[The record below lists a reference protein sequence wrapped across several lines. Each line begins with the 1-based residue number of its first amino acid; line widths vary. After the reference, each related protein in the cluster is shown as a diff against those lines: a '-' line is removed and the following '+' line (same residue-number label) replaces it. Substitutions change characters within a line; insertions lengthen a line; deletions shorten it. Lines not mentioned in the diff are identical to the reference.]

1 MASIDTRILLTDQN
15 GVGRYLRLQ
24 TFADRLTITDES
36 TAQVMTIALTTSV
49 AGNNN
54 GDQTAATVPLEETW
68 GLAAT
73 DVAAAALELSGDI
86 AATSGANFLL
96 RTADPMI
103 PNATNLSA
111 LATGILR
118 NTTATGVPTIAVPA
132 DFPTLNQN
140 TTGSAA
146 TLTTPR
152 TINGVSFNGSANITI
167 VDATKAPLAGPGSG
181 QAFTVGAFGTN
192 GQPPQ
197 GAYTV
202 RADATDLAT
211 ALTLVNQLRAALIA
225 VGITV

>member
-36 TAQVMTIALTTSV
+36 TNQVMIIALTTSV
-49 AGNNN
+49 AGDNS

-96 RTADPMI
+96 RSADPMI
-103 PNATNLSA
+103 PNATDLSA

-118 NTTATGVPTIAVPA
+118 NT
-132 DFPTLNQN
+132 
-140 TTGSAA
+140 AA
-146 TLTTPR
+146 TLTTAR
-152 TINGVSFNGSANITI
+152 TINGVPFNGSANITV
-167 VDATKAPLAGPGSG
+167 VDATKEPVNANIQTHIAIVAANPHGTTAA
-181 QAFTVGAFGTN
+181 QVGAVPALT
-192 GQPPQ
+192 P
-197 GAYTV
+197 YTV

-225 VGITV
+225 DGIAV